1 MLSRTADSLFWLG
14 RYTER
19 AGNVARGIEV
29 AARMA
34 GLTHRDEEWR
44 SLLVATGA
52 DAGFFEKHDAATREA
67 VLHHL
72 ILDTDNATGLLPS
85 IEAAR
90 RNARQVRAALT
101 VDMWEAIN
109 DTWNEARKL
118 APTALTP
125 GGLAPF
131 LDWVKARSLLFYG
144 AAADT
149 MLRDEAWRFTHLGT
163 MLERGD
169 NTARL
174 LDVRHTMLEKQ
185 PEAEGS
191 AVDYLQWQAV
201 LRSVSAQRAYQ
212 WLYHTRLQPNL
223 VAELLILR
231 QELPRSMIACYRR
244 VDQTLDALAHAGG
257 GRRGEC
263 HRLAGELHAKLKFG
277 RIDAIMEGGL
287 HEFLTECIDR
297 NVALGGQIARF
308 YLTH

>member
-19 AGNVARGIEV
+19 AGNVARGLMV
-29 AARMA
+29 ASRMA

-44 SLLVATGA
+44 SLLVATGGE
-52 DAGFFEKHDAATREA
+52 AGFYEKHGDATRDA
-67 VLHHL
+67 VLHYL
-72 ILDTDNATGLLPS
+72 ILDAENSSGLLPS

-101 VDMWEAIN
+101 ADMWEAIN
-109 DTWNEARKL
+109 DTWNEARKM
-118 APTALTP
+118 APLSLTSD
-125 GGLAPF
+125 GLAPF

-174 LDVRHTMLEKQ
+174 LDVRHTLLAKQ

-212 WLYHTRLQPNL
+212 WLYHARLQPHL

-231 QELPRSMIACYRR
+231 PELPRSMIACARR
-244 VDQTLDALAHAGG
+244 VDTTLDLIAGTAG

-263 HRLAGELHAKLKFG
+263 HRLAGEQHARLKFG
-277 RIDAIMEGGL
+277 RIEPILAAGL
-287 HEFLTECIDR
+287 HDFLTECIDR
-297 NVALGGQIARF
+297 NVELGQQIARF
-308 YLTH
+308 YLTV

>member
-19 AGNVARGIEV
+19 AGNVARGLEV

-52 DAGFFEKHDAATREA
+52 DEGFFKKHDAATREA
-67 VLHHL
+67 VLHHM
-72 ILDTDNATGLLPS
+72 ILDPDNASGLLPS

-109 DTWNEARKL
+109 DTWNEARQR
-118 APTALTP
+118 APAALTNDE
-125 GGLAPF
+125 LAPF

-201 LRSVSAQRAYQ
+201 LRGVSAQRAYQ
-212 WLYHTRLQPNL
+212 WVYHTRLQPHL

-231 QELPRSMIACYRR
+231 QELPRSMLACYRR
-244 VDQTLDALAHAGG
+244 VDQTLDALANAAG

-287 HEFLTECIDR
+287 REFLTECIDR
-297 NVALGGQIARF
+297 NVALGGQIASF

>member
-19 AGNVARGIEV
+19 AGNVARGLMV

-44 SLLVATGA
+44 SLLVATGGE
-52 DAGFFEKHDAATREA
+52 AGFYAKHGEATRDA
-67 VLHHL
+67 VLHYL
-72 ILDTDNATGLLPS
+72 MLDADNPSGLLPS

-109 DTWNEARKL
+109 DTWNEARKM
-118 APTALTP
+118 APQALTSD
-125 GGLAPF
+125 GLAPF

-174 LDVRHTMLEKQ
+174 LDVRHTLLAKQ
-185 PEAEGS
+185 PDAEGS

-212 WLYHTRLQPNL
+212 WLYHARLQPHL

-231 QELPRSMIACYRR
+231 PELPRSMIACYRR
-244 VDQTLDALAHAGG
+244 VESTLDQIASAAGG
-257 GRRGEC
+257 QRGEC
-263 HRLAGELHAKLKFG
+263 HRLAGELHARLKFG
-277 RIDAIMEGGL
+277 RIEPILAVGL
-287 HEFLTECIDR
+287 HNFLTECIDR
-297 NVALGGQIARF
+297 NVALGQQIARF
-308 YLTH
+308 YLTV